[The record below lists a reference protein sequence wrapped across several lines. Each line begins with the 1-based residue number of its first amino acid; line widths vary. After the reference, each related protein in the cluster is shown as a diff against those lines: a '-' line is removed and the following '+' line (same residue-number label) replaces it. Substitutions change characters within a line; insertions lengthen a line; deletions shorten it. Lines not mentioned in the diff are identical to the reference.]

1 MWKKNQ
7 KQRMIGYL
15 LCVMNWVYTHGIWAM
30 ICELWCL
37 MNVFKKKIS
46 NFFNVAKIS
55 IFDWIFLNGTSFQF
69 HQTMMKILL
78 KILSFLFNQI
88 KWKKSKISLK
98 MARKN
103 LSKQMTFLMICSI
116 NKISTKNAKWLHTK
130 SWMGEINMAKQWV
143 LSEF

>member
-1 MWKKNQ
+1 MKEKPETTNDRIFIMCYELSIYSWN
-7 KQRMIGYL
+7 MSNDL
-15 LCVMNWVYTHGIWAM
+15 WVVVLNECVQ
-30 ICELWCL
+30 
-37 MNVFKKKIS
+37 KKIS

-130 SWMGEINMAKQWV
+130 SWMGEINMAKQWI